1 MGVPVGLSSMN
12 SSLAPHAS
20 SRRPLGMIARMQL
33 GVPSNGG
40 AFSGVKYTIGSH
52 ASASGVNEFSVW
64 EDMMGV
70 VVSQAPLTT
79 SLTTT
84 PAVPPPRA
92 KMRPLQH
99 TKTNKSGTAQIKKR
113 SSKLAKPKAKPNKT
127 TLTDAVDEPAEEL
140 DDVLN
145 DVDDVPLPP
154 RLPPVAPPP
163 PSKPRK
169 VGERQSTRQRL
180 RPLEYWRGERVIY
193 GPTEEGPSVVDVV
206 LADDS

>member
-1 MGVPVGLSSMN
+1 
-12 SSLAPHAS
+12 
-20 SRRPLGMIARMQL
+20 MIARMQL

-70 VVSQAPLTT
+70 VESQASLTT

>member
-1 MGVPVGLSSMN
+1 M
-12 SSLAPHAS
+12 APQAS
-20 SRRPLGMIARMQL
+20 PRRPLGMIARMQL

-92 KMRPLQH
+92 KVRPLQH

-113 SSKLAKPKAKPNKT
+113 SSKLAKPNKT

>member
-1 MGVPVGLSSMN
+1 M
-12 SSLAPHAS
+12 APQAS
-20 SRRPLGMIARMQL
+20 PRRPLGMIARMQL

-113 SSKLAKPKAKPNKT
+113 SSKLAKPKARPNKT

>member
-1 MGVPVGLSSMN
+1 M
-12 SSLAPHAS
+12 APQAS
-20 SRRPLGMIARMQL
+20 PRRPLGMIARMQL

-154 RLPPVAPPP
+154 RLPTVAPPP

>member
-1 MGVPVGLSSMN
+1 M
-12 SSLAPHAS
+12 APQAS
-20 SRRPLGMIARMQL
+20 PRRPLGMIARMQL

-113 SSKLAKPKAKPNKT
+113 SSKLAKPNKT
-127 TLTDAVDEPAEEL
+127 TLADHAPVDEPAEEL
-140 DDVLN
+140 GDVQLN
-145 DVDDVPLPP
+145 DVDDAPPPP
-154 RLPPVAPPP
+154 RPPPVAPPP

>member
-1 MGVPVGLSSMN
+1 
-12 SSLAPHAS
+12 
-20 SRRPLGMIARMQL
+20 MIARMQL

-40 AFSGVKYTIGSH
+40 GFSGVKYTIGSR

-70 VVSQAPLTT
+70 VESQASLTT

-113 SSKLAKPKAKPNKT
+113 SSKLAKPNKT
-127 TLTDAVDEPAEEL
+127 TLADHAPVEHEPAVTAEEL
-140 DDVLN
+140 DDVQLN
-145 DVDDVPLPP
+145 EHVDNVPPPP
-154 RLPPVAPPP
+154 RPPPVAPPP

-193 GPTEEGPSVVDVV
+193 GPSEDGPSVVDVV

>member
-1 MGVPVGLSSMN
+1 
-12 SSLAPHAS
+12 
-20 SRRPLGMIARMQL
+20 MIARMQL

-40 AFSGVKYTIGSH
+40 GVSGVRYTIGSH

-70 VVSQAPLTT
+70 VESQASLTT

-113 SSKLAKPKAKPNKT
+113 SSKLAKPNKT
-127 TLTDAVDEPAEEL
+127 TLADHAPVDEPAEEL
-140 DDVLN
+140 GDVQLN
-145 DVDDVPLPP
+145 DVDDAPPPP
-154 RLPPVAPPP
+154 RPPPVAPPP